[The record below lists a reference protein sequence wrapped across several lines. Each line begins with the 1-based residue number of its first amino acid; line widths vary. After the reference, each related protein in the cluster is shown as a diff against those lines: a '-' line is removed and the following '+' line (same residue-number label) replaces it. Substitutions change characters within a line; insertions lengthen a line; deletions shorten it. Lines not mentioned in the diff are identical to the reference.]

1 MSCSSLATEKLSQ
14 SVCFDLGSLG
24 ASPILAVGCGALVPL
39 RHALLLL
46 FINRWLSV
54 T

>member
-1 MSCSSLATEKLSQ
+1 MSCSNLVTETLSQ
-14 SVCFDLGSLG
+14 SVHFDLGSLG
-24 ASPILAVGCGALVPL
+24 ASPILAVGYGALVPL
-39 RHALLLL
+39 RHVLLLL